1 MHHQLGPSE
10 KPGRLRAPAEPAG
23 HDEPLLLTA
32 AQRRLYRTLASRPG
46 RVFTTA
52 ELARTL
58 NLTRDAVDALAHGV
72 RDAIADET
80 GVSALESPWGLSWRL
95 NAPPA
100 GPSSPP
106 GADSQTPRRAVQPG
120 AHRGSTGEVDG

>member
-1 MHHQLGPSE
+1 MHHPRPSE
-10 KPGRLRAPAEPAG
+10 NPGRLRAPAEPAG

-46 RVFTTA
+46 RVFATA

-58 NLTRDAVDALAHGV
+58 NLTRDGVDALAQAV
-72 RDAIADET
+72 RDALADET
-80 GVSALESPWGLSWRL
+80 AVGALESPWGVGWRL
-95 NAPPA
+95 TAPPA
-100 GPSSPP
+100 GPSTPS
-106 GADSQTPRRAVQPG
+106 GSQAPRRAGQPG